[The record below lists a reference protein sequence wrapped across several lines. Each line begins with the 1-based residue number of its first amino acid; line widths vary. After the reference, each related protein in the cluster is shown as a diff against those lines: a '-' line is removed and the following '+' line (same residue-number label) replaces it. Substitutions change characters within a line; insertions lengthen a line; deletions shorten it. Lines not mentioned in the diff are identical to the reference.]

1 MLKVVQPLCP
11 TAQGGIQYSKQV
23 LCNAHSHSSPLAS
36 IHVHIFSSQSKSIHI
51 MSISTALEML
61 HSCLR
66 DQGFYTLFPA
76 FHLFCETPG
85 TRCTREIHLKPRDT
99 VTSQNWAVSINFAL
113 VSTEV
118 RRGHRIP

>member
-1 MLKVVQPLCP
+1 MLKIVQPSLSSS
-11 TAQGGIQYSKQV
+11 TRRNTVQQV
-23 LCNAHSHSSPLAS
+23 LCKAHSHSSPLVS
-36 IHVHIFSSQSKSIHI
+36 IHVHIFSSQGKIIH

-61 HSCLR
+61 QSGLG
-66 DQGFYTLFPA
+66 DEGFYTLFPA
-76 FHLFCETPG
+76 CHLFCETPG
-85 TRCTREIHLKPRDT
+85 PKCTREIHLKTRDT